1 MAEQQSLQVT
11 CLLNGQAVAYRLY
24 RRPAVVTIGSAKTVS
39 FVTPLLPGFPRR
51 FRLLIPV
58 RDGVRLR
65 LGPGMKGALKL
76 RGQDRQVGDLLA
88 EPAQRRFLRDPG
100 MFRHT
105 ELYPGDSARIDLD
118 DTGTVRLHISFCE
131 APEKVPKPGLITE
144 PLFVRTFLGS
154 ALGLS
159 ALVLFLWLWGN
170 HFGGEQLVVT
180 QERLTRIT
188 PALESPKFK
197 AAAQKRKDDAAE
209 KARRRQE
216 KEAAETR
223 RAKREQGRIGREDA
237 TARETVIPKG
247 REDRLRE
254 KVGKTGLLAALGNAR
269 PSGSGLARLFDRN
282 DSGEME
288 QAMNGLA
295 GAELVAGKG
304 KGGLG
309 ELGTGMGGGGTGI
322 GKIQGSG
329 ALDFGSGRGRG
340 RKGPNLGRG
349 REKEV
354 KVGMETGAAEASG
367 GLSKE
372 QIHRVVR
379 AHAAAIRY
387 CFEKELQRQP
397 SLAGKI
403 ELYWLIKPSGAVD
416 RIKVASST
424 MGSKAVEGCMERQVR
439 NWQFPRSDSDTI
451 VQSYPFFFFKGGG
464 A

>member
-1 MAEQQSLQVT
+1 MAEHQSLQVT
-11 CLLNGQAVAYRLY
+11 FLRGGQAAGYRLF
-24 RRPAVVTIGSAKTVS
+24 RRPTVVTIGSAKR
-39 FVTPLLPGFPRR
+39 VTFITPQLPGFRRR
-51 FRLLIPV
+51 FRLLTPV
-58 RDGVRLR
+58 RDGVRLH
-65 LGPGMKGALKL
+65 LGPGMKGSLTL
-76 RGQDRQVGDLLA
+76 RGQERQVGDLLA
-88 EPAQRRFLRDPG
+88 QPAQRRFLRDQG

-118 DTGTVRLHISFCE
+118 DAGTLRLHISFCE
-131 APEKVPKPGLITE
+131 APEKVPRPGLVTE
-144 PLFVRTFLGS
+144 PLFVRAFAGTAL
-154 ALGLS
+154 ALGL
-159 ALVLFLWLWGN
+159 LVTFLWLWGE
-170 HFGGEQLVVT
+170 HFGGEELAVSQD
-180 QERLTRIT
+180 RLTRIT
-188 PALESPKFK
+188 PVLDSPKMK
-197 AAAQKRKDDAAE
+197 AATEKRKEDAAE

-223 RAKREQGRIGREDA
+223 RAAREQGRIGHEEA
-237 TARETVIPKG
+237 TAKDTVIPKG

-254 KVGKTGLLAALGNAR
+254 KVAKTGLLAALGNSR
-269 PSGSGLARLFDRN
+269 PSGSGLARLFDRD

-295 GAELVAGKG
+295 GAQLVAGKG

-309 ELGTGMGGGGTGI
+309 DLGTGLGGGGTGV

-329 ALDFGSGRGRG
+329 SLDFGSGRGRG

-354 KVGMETGAAEASG
+354 KVGMETGTADASG
-367 GLSKE
+367 GLSKD

-416 RIKVASST
+416 RIKIASST